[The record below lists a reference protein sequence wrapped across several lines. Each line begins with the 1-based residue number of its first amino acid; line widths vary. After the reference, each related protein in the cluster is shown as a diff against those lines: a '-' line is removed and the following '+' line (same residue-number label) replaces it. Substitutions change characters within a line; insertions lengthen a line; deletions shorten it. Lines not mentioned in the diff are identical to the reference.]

1 MSIQSVRRAVSG
13 IENTSFDCHTTIIQ
27 IDNVCI
33 THIPQSIKIIDF
45 LDQIPE
51 FSLTVRDREPSR
63 ISLRK
68 IMQSLKCKK
77 LRRKLKIMLKK
88 TAPVSSVWYLIAS
101 N

>member
-1 MSIQSVRRAVSG
+1 MSG

-63 ISLRK
+63 IYLRK

-77 LRRKLKIMLKK
+77 LRRKLKIVFKK